1 MKKYIRH
8 NRLIMEKVHDE
19 FFIMDVNAGKY
30 YALNSTAS
38 YLWQMLETPIG
49 FDDLQRRMMM
59 IYSVDER
66 NCKDALAN
74 ILNEMMGRFMVVLFD
89 DES

>member
-1 MKKYIRH
+1 
-8 NRLIMEKVHDE
+8 
-19 FFIMDVNAGKY
+19 
-30 YALNSTAS
+30 
-38 YLWQMLETPIG
+38 
-49 FDDLQRRMMM
+49 MMM

-74 ILNEMMGRFMVVLFD
+74 ILNEMIARLLVVMFE

>member
-1 MKKYIRH
+1 
-8 NRLIMEKVHDE
+8 MEKVHDE
-19 FFIMDVNAGKY
+19 LFIIDVNVGKY

-49 FDDLQRRMMM
+49 FDDLQQRIMM
-59 IYSVDER
+59 IYKVDER

-74 ILNEMMGRFMVVLFD
+74 ILNEMIARLLVVMFE